1 MAREPKCRRVT
12 SLPKYAV
19 FRPVGVS
26 LSKLEETVVK
36 IEELEALRL
45 KDLLGWEQAEC
56 AVSMRVSR
64 PTFQRILNEGRRK
77 MAEALTEGKAIRI
90 EGGDYCIGQEHCR
103 KAQKLIKHSNNC
115 LYPENVA
122 NGENESEGSPII
134 AWSKIAICAN
144 VDTPL
149 AVVDGR
155 FGRCAY
161 FLLWDEAQRKLAALV
176 NNGLGLKQGAG
187 TGAVQ
192 ELLRRGV
199 GILICNRIGPNAL
212 TVFQKA
218 GGMVYA
224 AEEGTPIDMVIDS
237 YEAGELMLI
246 NIPNPQAGE

>member
-12 SLPKYAV
+12 SMPKVKV
-19 FRPVGVS
+19 FKPVGVP

-36 IEELEALRL
+36 IEELEAIRL
-45 KDLLGWEQAEC
+45 KDLVGLEQEEC
-56 AVSMRVSR
+56 AASMRVSR
-64 PTFQRILNEGRRK
+64 PTFQRILSEGRRK

-90 EGGDYCIGQEHCR
+90 EGGDYCLGQEHCR
-103 KAQKLIKHSNNC
+103 KAQNLIKHANNC
-115 LYPENVA
+115 LYPQNVA
-122 NGENESEGSPII
+122 NDQNESDPSPIM
-134 AWSKIAICAN
+134 AWSKIAICADT
-144 VDTPL
+144 DTPL

-161 FLLWDEAQRKLAALV
+161 FLLWDEAQRKLESLV

-212 TVFQKA
+212 TVFRKA
-218 GGMVYA
+218 GGTVYA
-224 AEEGTPIDMVIDS
+224 AEEGMPIDMVIDR
-237 YEAGELMLI
+237 YEAGELIPI
-246 NIPNPQAGE
+246 NIPNHKPGD